1 MKMIKKLVD
10 CLDEEL
16 DGAQM
21 YAEKYVERKAND
33 DTKWAGRFKAMAEDE
48 IRHSTQI
55 HELIVEEIEK
65 LKKIYTPPQEM
76 LDKWDHEHVKYVD
89 KAAWIKQMLA
99 L

>member
-21 YAEKYVERKAND
+21 YAEKFVEYKAND
-33 DTKWAGRFKAMAEDE
+33 NSKWSGRFKAMAEDE
-48 IRHSTQI
+48 LRHSTQI

-65 LKKIYTPPQEM
+65 LRKVYQPSQEM
-76 LDKWDHEHVKYVD
+76 LDKWDKAHIEYVD
-89 KAAWIKQMLA
+89 KAAWIKQMLT

>member
-16 DGAQM
+16 EGAQM

-33 DTKWAGRFKAMAEDE
+33 DTKWAARFKAMAEDE

>member
-16 DGAQM
+16 EGAQN
-21 YAEKYVERKAND
+21 YAEKYVEYKAND
-33 DTKWAGRFKAMAEDE
+33 NSKWASRFKSMAEDE
-48 IRHSTQI
+48 IQHSNLI

-65 LKKIYTPPQEM
+65 LRKVYTPTQEM
-76 LDKWDHEHVKYVD
+76 LDKWDKSHVKYVE

>member
-16 DGAQM
+16 EGAQM

-33 DTKWAGRFKAMAEDE
+33 DTKWAARFKAMAEDE

-89 KAAWIKQMLA
+89 SAAWIKQMLA

>member
-48 IRHSTQI
+48 
-55 HELIVEEIEK
+55 
-65 LKKIYTPPQEM
+65 
-76 LDKWDHEHVKYVD
+76 
-89 KAAWIKQMLA
+89 
-99 L
+99 